1 MEAIMILTRQI
12 EAVGRTLAQDARLL
26 ARVASPE
33 DATIATACAR
43 ALRDPERVRRLI
55 DGLIPA
61 EMLEDRQDQDN
72 CVPV

>member
-1 MEAIMILTRQI
+1 MARSI

-33 DATIATACAR
+33 DAKIATACAR

-55 DGLIPA
+55 DGLIPE
-61 EMLEDRQDQDN
+61 EMIADQQERN
-72 CVPV
+72 NRVPA